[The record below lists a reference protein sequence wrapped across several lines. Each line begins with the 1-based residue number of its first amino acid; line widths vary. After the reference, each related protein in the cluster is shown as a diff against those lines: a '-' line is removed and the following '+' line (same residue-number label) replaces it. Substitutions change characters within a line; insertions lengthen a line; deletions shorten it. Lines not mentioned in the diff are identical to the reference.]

1 MQTIHSGGVVVYEEQ
16 EVENKVMGAV
26 LRFKTAHTRTDTCI
40 VQQCKYKFSACIPSM
55 SYLESLTDCRTKAQN
70 FPNQKLTHVDLGT
83 ENKGLSADENFIQ
96 ARNEYASLK
105 VTLLTCFQHPQ
116 APEAE
121 HKKVIAVLSNYV
133 TTIQPTRSTRFL
145 IWCFILK
152 G

>member
-1 MQTIHSGGVVVYEEQ
+1 MQTFHRGDVVYEEQ
-16 EVENKVMGAV
+16 GVENKVMGAV
-26 LRFKTAHTRTDTCI
+26 LGFKTASTRTDTCFVHVQVQRLSLYSFHELLGI
-40 VQQCKYKFSACIPSM
+40 VDRLHCHHCSTI
-55 SYLESLTDCRTKAQN
+55 AQIRN
-70 FPNQKLTHVDLGT
+70 LDMWTLALKI
-83 ENKGLSADENFIQ
+83 ELSADEIFIQ
-96 ARNEYASLK
+96 ARKEYASLK

-121 HKKVIAVLSNYV
+121 HKKVVAVLSNYV